1 MTVLL
6 DRRFERALDRLVR
19 EWGNGEYRGSM
30 IEAWL
35 FEDEEPRRRA
45 EGLLAEAGVTARI
58 RSAYKPLVHAFLE
71 DIDTAGLARVTIRYP
86 IHESADPIRFLSEAY
101 PLPALLEE
109 VDVTF
114 EPGEADLI
122 YRVRC
127 EYSDGRVADHAVFA
141 PNRLRANPIGRSD
154 LACGGWIRATNLPDG
169 APDWDEPFETEIE
182 QVFQAAMHALKIHD
196 WPQQEPYAQT
206 IAIDVTIAGIE
217 RPLGYGDEVMS
228 TREALHEDL
237 YFSALEWF
245 HHRAGRALDDRTL
258 MPGRIVPDIRGGDG
272 EAWVHVALRAF
283 APPRDPEKPLQDLE
297 RAEAPPGLLQIEQE
311 LAALPGD
318 GFQSISCEGRFVR
331 GIYRS
336 GPRAAILVT
345 SGQHANETSGPVGAF
360 RAVRRLLANPDANI
374 AFIPVENPDGYVLHG
389 RLCENNPRHLHH
401 AARYTSLGSDLEYG
415 PEEPVHEL
423 GARRKALELS
433 GAQLHVNLH
442 GYPAHEWTRPFTG
455 YLPRGFEQWA
465 LPKGFFLI
473 LRYHPSWSGTARTFI
488 EAVTRG
494 LSAVPG
500 LADFT
505 RRQLELCSA
514 HSGTAPHEMI
524 NDVPCLLAAQE
535 RHPTPLTLITEF
547 PDETIYGEAYRFA
560 HTVQMATVIAAEEA
574 FATIMEAGASD
585 ALAESAI
592 GDDPT
597 PRSS

>member
-6 DRRFERALDRLVR
+6 DQRFERALDRLVR
-19 EWGNGEYRGSM
+19 EWGGGEYRGAA

-35 FEDEEPRRRA
+35 FEDEEARRSA
-45 EGLLAEAGVTARI
+45 EGQLAEAGVRARI

-71 DIDTAGLARVTIRYP
+71 EIDTVDLARVVIRYP
-86 IHESADPIRFLSEAY
+86 VHEGADPIRFLSEAY
-101 PLPALLEE
+101 PLPALLKD
-109 VDVTF
+109 VDVAF
-114 EPGEADLI
+114 EEGDAGLT
-122 YRVRC
+122 YGVRC
-127 EYSDGRVADHAVFA
+127 EYRDGRVADHAVFA
-141 PNRLRANPIGRSD
+141 PNRLRKNHIGGSD
-154 LACGGWIRATNLPDG
+154 LACTGWIKATNLPGG
-169 APDWDEPFETEIE
+169 APDWHESHDTEIE
-182 QVFQAAMHALKIHD
+182 QVFQAVMHALAAHD

-245 HHRAGRALDDRTL
+245 HHRAGRPLDDRTL
-258 MPGRIVPDIRGGDG
+258 MPGQIVPEIRAGHG
-272 EAWVHVALRAF
+272 EARVHVAMRAF
-283 APPRDPEKPLQDLE
+283 APPENPARALQDLE
-297 RAEAPPGLLQIEQE
+297 RADAAPGLSQLERE
-311 LAALPGD
+311 LAALPGE
-318 GFQSISCEGRFVR
+318 GFEALSCEGRPVR
-331 GIYRS
+331 GIHRP
-336 GPRAAILVT
+336 GTRAAVLVT

-360 RAVRRLLANPDANI
+360 RAVRRLLANPDAAI
-374 AFIPVENPDGYVLHG
+374 AFIPVENPDGYALHG
-389 RLCENNPRHLHH
+389 RLCDSNRRHMHH
-401 AARYTSLGSDLEYG
+401 AARYTSLGNDLEYG
-415 PEEPVHEL
+415 PEEPVHEI

-465 LPKGFFLI
+465 LPKGFLLI
-473 LRYHPSWSGTARTFI
+473 LRYHPSWSDTARTFI

-505 RRQLELCSA
+505 RRQLELCSV
-514 HSGTAPHEMI
+514 HSGATACDMI
-524 NDVPCLLAAQE
+524 NDVPCLLSAQE

-574 FATIMEAGASD
+574 FATMMENTA
-585 ALAESAI
+585 
-592 GDDPT
+592 
-597 PRSS
+597 